1 MKKELNNILEV
12 LLLAERLK
20 SELRHS
26 WLSDGRQESVAEHT
40 WRMALMAVLLEP
52 YLDEEVD
59 MGRMLKM
66 IIVHDLVEVE
76 AGDIPAF
83 TLVTEE
89 AKALKQQKELAAI
102 ESLRTR
108 LGNGIGQHVF
118 ELWQEF
124 EAKHTYEARVA
135 NALDRLEVRLQH
147 NQANISTWLEAEQD
161 NVFRISDHTYFDS
174 CLEQL
179 GNMIQEQAVN
189 KMEVAGIST
198 TNVLARVAAQ
208 RTTV

>member
-12 LLLAERLK
+12 LMLAERLK

-40 WRMALMAVLLEP
+40 WRMSLMAVLLEP

-76 AGDIPAF
+76 AGDVPAF
-83 TLVTEE
+83 TLITEE
-89 AKALKQQKELAAI
+89 ARVLKQKKELAAI
-102 ESLRTR
+102 ENLRAQ

-124 EAKHTYEARVA
+124 EAKQTYEARVA

-147 NQANISTWLEAEQD
+147 NQADIGTWLEAEQE
-161 NVFRISDHTYFDS
+161 NVFRIDDHTFFDS
-174 CLEQL
+174 CLAQF
-179 GNMIQEQAVN
+179 GNLIQEQAVD
-189 KMEVAGIST
+189 KMETAGIST
-198 TNVLARVAAQ
+198 TNVLARVASQ
-208 RTTV
+208 RTTA